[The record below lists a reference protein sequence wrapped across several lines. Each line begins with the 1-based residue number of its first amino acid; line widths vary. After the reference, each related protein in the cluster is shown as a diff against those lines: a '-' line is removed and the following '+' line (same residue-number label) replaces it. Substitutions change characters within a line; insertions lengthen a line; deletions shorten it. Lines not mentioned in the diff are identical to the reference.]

1 MKAKKK
7 KRIHHRTCRTG
18 RLQSTRGG
26 GATLTKINK
35 QNVQY
40 IILT

>member
-1 MKAKKK
+1 MKAKK

-26 GATLTKINK
+26 RHSDKD
-35 QNVQY
+35 Q
-40 IILT
+40 